1 MAINDNITV
10 VAGKITKPA
19 IDVETTTTIE
29 HASTGM
35 YMLVKQKHKLTLITL
50 KQEAQAD
57 IRRKFVMSFNPETST
72 KTEDI
77 KRLHQIEC
85 Q

>member
-29 HASTGM
+29 HASTGDV
-35 YMLVKQKHKLTLITL
+35 YASEE
-50 KQEAQAD
+50 EAQAD
-57 IRRKFVMSFNPETST
+57 INNPETST
-72 KTEDI
+72 TKQDI
-77 KRLHQIEC
+77 RRDVAINVNKLPDILGGTS
-85 Q
+85 